1 MYCPNCG
8 EQVAEESKYC
18 AKCGA
23 SLDGTA
29 AQAQTVVVKQRTSG
43 LAVAALVLGIIGLF
57 FNLLGVLAIIF
68 GGISVSQ
75 TGRDPSIGGRGM
87 AIAGLVLGIIDIA
100 IWVII
105 LIFASTFWAFFI

>member
-8 EQVAEESKYC
+8 ETVAEGSKYC

-23 SLDGTA
+23 ALEGATVQS
-29 AQAQTVVVKQRTSG
+29 QTLVVKQRTSG
-43 LAVAALVLGIIGLF
+43 LAVAALVLGILGLF
-57 FNLLGVLAIIF
+57 FNILGILAIIF

-87 AIAGLVLGIIDIA
+87 AIAGLVLGIIDIL
-100 IWVII
+100 IWV
-105 LIFASTFWAFFI
+105 LIFIFVSSFWYF